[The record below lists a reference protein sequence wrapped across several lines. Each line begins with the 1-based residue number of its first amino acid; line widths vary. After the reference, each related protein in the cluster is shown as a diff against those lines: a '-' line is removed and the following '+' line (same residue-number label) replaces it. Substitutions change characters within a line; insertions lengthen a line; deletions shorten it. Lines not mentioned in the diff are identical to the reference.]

1 MTVMTQNKIRVQPAD
16 GAAHKILVVPAEAS
30 LQAVYESPLTP
41 ALLRESLGS
50 PTTWQLRN
58 ETTARKAILSPQLAP
73 RFIAALLALGATAE
87 FADTTL
93 PLEQYLRRAEERSDV
108 LTAIH
113 IPTLVSGRVWAEKHV
128 SRTPADEPIVSVRAV
143 IDAPD
148 GTVAGARLAFTG
160 AFREHARLAPQA
172 AELLRGK
179 SLTDETIAAAV
190 QAASEEVSPPDNFIG
205 SAEYRRAMVKIL
217 TRRALESCRSEVK

>member
-1 MTVMTQNKIRVQPAD
+1 MTVMTQNQMRVLPAD
-16 GAAHKILVVPAEAS
+16 GAAHKTLVVPADTL

-41 ALLRESLGS
+41 KLLRESLGS

-58 ETTARKAILSPQLAP
+58 ETSVRKAILSPQLAP
-73 RFIAALLALGATAE
+73 RFIAALLALCTTAE
-87 FADTTL
+87 FGDTEL
-93 PLEQYLRRAEERSDV
+93 PLEKYLRRAEKRPEMLV
-108 LTAIH
+108 ALH
-113 IPTLVSGRVWAEKHV
+113 IPTAVPGRVWAEKHV

-143 IDAPD
+143 VDIAD
-148 GTVAGARLAFTG
+148 GTVASARLAFTG
-160 AFREHARLAPQA
+160 AFREHARVAEKA

-179 SLTDETIAAAV
+179 SLTDDTIAAAA

-205 SAEYRRAMVKIL
+205 SAEYRRELVKIL